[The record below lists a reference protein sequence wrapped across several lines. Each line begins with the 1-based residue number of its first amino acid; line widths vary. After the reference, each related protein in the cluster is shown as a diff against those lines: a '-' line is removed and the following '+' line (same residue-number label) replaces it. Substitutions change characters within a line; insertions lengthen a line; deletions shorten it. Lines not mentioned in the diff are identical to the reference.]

1 MYNLI
6 MIRDLKKPKLVAS
19 DIGGTLIKNDDVIP
33 LFTCKVLNKLVK
45 KDIPVVL
52 ITGFNYS
59 TTKKYT
65 KNLDKKIILMIQNGA
80 VCIKNNRIYWE
91 YQIPALDAE
100 QIYNF
105 MDKRKIPIIVYKGKK
120 ENFNIFYKKIEVT
133 EKPKPFVEVENIEN
147 FYNITGI
154 STLIPNILVEKTRE
168 EIETIIKDKFQL
180 IYSKGAKFSW
190 LEITPIE
197 ARKDIALK
205 RISNEM
211 SISISDAI
219 YFGDN
224 FNDLDVLNT
233 VGYPIIVKNSVRELK
248 EKFSITTDSVFNEG
262 VAKYLDKLF
271 DLKVNVK
278 I

>member
-1 MYNLI
+1 MT
-6 MIRDLKKPKLVAS
+6 RDLKKPRLVAS
-19 DIGGTLIKNDDVIP
+19 DIGGTLIFDDNPIP
-33 LFTCKVLNKLVK
+33 IFTCRILNKLVK

-65 KNLDKKIILMIQNGA
+65 KNLDKKIILMIQNGS

-91 YQIPALDAE
+91 HQIPALDAE

-105 MDKRKIPIIVYKGKK
+105 MDKRKIPIIVYKGEKD
-120 ENFNIFYKKIEVT
+120 NFKVLYKKVGGIT
-133 EKPKPFVEVENIEN
+133 KSKPFIEVENIEN

-154 STLIPNILVEKTRE
+154 STLIPNILIEKTRK
-168 EIETIIKDKFQL
+168 EIKKILNDKFQI
-180 IYSKGAKFSW
+180 IYSKGDKFSW

-197 ARKDIALK
+197 ARKDLALK

-211 SISISDAI
+211 SISISETI

-224 FNDLDVLNT
+224 FNDLDVLDA
-233 VGYPIIVKNSVRELK
+233 VGYPIVVENSVKELK
-248 EKFSITTDSVFNEG
+248 EKFTIAIDSVFNEG
-262 VAKYLDKLF
+262 VAKYLNKLF
-271 DLKVNVK
+271 NLEVND
-278 I
+278 ISRT

>member
-1 MYNLI
+1 

-19 DIGGTLIKNDDVIP
+19 DIGGTLIFDDNPIP
-33 LFTCKVLNKLVK
+33 IFTCRILNKLVK

-91 YQIPALDAE
+91 HQIPALDAE

-120 ENFNIFYKKIEVT
+120 ENFNVFYKKMEII
-133 EKPKPFVEVENIEN
+133 EKPKPFVEIENIEN

-154 STLIPNILVEKTRE
+154 STLIPNILIEKTKE

-211 SISISDAI
+211 SISVSETI

-233 VGYPIIVKNSVRELK
+233 VGYPIVVENSVKELK
-248 EKFSITTDSVFNEG
+248 EKFTITIDSVFNEG
-262 VAKYLDKLF
+262 VAKYLNKLF
-271 DLKVNVK
+271 NLEVND
-278 I
+278 II

>member
-1 MYNLI
+1 MTK
-6 MIRDLKKPKLVAS
+6 DLKKPKLVAS
-19 DIGGTLIKNDDVIP
+19 DIGGTLIFDDNPIP
-33 LFTCKVLNKLVK
+33 IFTCRILNKLVK

-91 YQIPALDAE
+91 HQIPALDAE

-105 MDKRKIPIIVYKGKK
+105 MDKIKIPIIVYKGEKD
-120 ENFNIFYKKIEVT
+120 NFKILYKKMGGIT
-133 EKPKPFVEVENIEN
+133 KSKPFIEVENIEN

-154 STLIPNILVEKTRE
+154 STLVPNILIEKTRK
-168 EIETIIKDKFQL
+168 EIKKIINDKFQI
-180 IYSKGAKFSW
+180 IYSKGDKFSW

-197 ARKDIALK
+197 ARKDLALK

-211 SISISDAI
+211 SISISETI

-224 FNDLDVLNT
+224 FNDLDVLDA
-233 VGYPIIVKNSVRELK
+233 VGYPIVVENSVKELK
-248 EKFSITTDSVFNEG
+248 EKFTIAIDSVFNEG
-262 VAKYLDKLF
+262 VAKYLNKLF
-271 DLKVNVK
+271 NLEVYDINRT
-278 I
+278 

>member
-1 MYNLI
+1 

-65 KNLDKKIILMIQNGA
+65 KNLDKKIILMIQNGS

-91 YQIPALDAE
+91 HQIPALDAE

-105 MDKRKIPIIVYKGKK
+105 MDKRKIPIIVYKGEKD
-120 ENFNIFYKKIEVT
+120 NFKVLYKKVGGIT
-133 EKPKPFVEVENIEN
+133 KSKPFIEVENIEN

-154 STLIPNILVEKTRE
+154 STLIPNILIEKTRK
-168 EIETIIKDKFQL
+168 EIKKIINDKFQI
-180 IYSKGAKFSW
+180 IYSKGDKFSW

-197 ARKDIALK
+197 ARKDLALK

-211 SISISDAI
+211 SISISETI

-224 FNDLDVLNT
+224 FNDLDVLDS
-233 VGYPIIVKNSVRELK
+233 VGYPIVVENSVKELK
-248 EKFSITTDSVFNEG
+248 EKFTIAIDSVFNEG
-262 VAKYLDKLF
+262 VAKYLNKLF
-271 DLKVNVK
+271 NLEVND
-278 I
+278 ISRT

>member
-1 MYNLI
+1 MT
-6 MIRDLKKPKLVAS
+6 RDLKKPRLVAS
-19 DIGGTLIKNDDVIP
+19 DIGGTLIFDDNPIP
-33 LFTCKVLNKLVK
+33 IFTCRILNKLVK

-65 KNLDKKIILMIQNGA
+65 KNLDKKIILMIQNGS

-91 YQIPALDAE
+91 HQIPALDAE

-105 MDKRKIPIIVYKGKK
+105 MDKRKIPIIVYKGEKDDFK
-120 ENFNIFYKKIEVT
+120 VLYKKVEGIT
-133 EKPKPFVEVENIEN
+133 KSKPFIEVENIEN

-154 STLIPNILVEKTRE
+154 STLIPNILIEKTRK
-168 EIETIIKDKFQL
+168 EIKKIINDKFQI
-180 IYSKGAKFSW
+180 IYSKGDKFSW

-197 ARKDIALK
+197 ARKDLALK

-211 SISISDAI
+211 SISISETI

-224 FNDLDVLNT
+224 FNDLDVLDS
-233 VGYPIIVKNSVRELK
+233 VGYPIVVENSVKELK
-248 EKFSITTDSVFNEG
+248 EKFTIAIDSVFNEG
-262 VAKYLDKLF
+262 VAKYLNKLF
-271 DLKVNVK
+271 NLEVND
-278 I
+278 ISRT